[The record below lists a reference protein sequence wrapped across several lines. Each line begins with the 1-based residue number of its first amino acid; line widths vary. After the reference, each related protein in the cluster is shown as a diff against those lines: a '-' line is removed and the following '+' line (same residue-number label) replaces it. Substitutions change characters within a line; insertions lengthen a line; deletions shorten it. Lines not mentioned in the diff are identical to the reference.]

1 LTLATWHFSCNTK
14 LGSLNPLLNRSV
26 QMKEFLFVLIV
37 TLTLACG
44 KNGKNGSDGQ
54 DGASTLGL
62 NGSDAV
68 STGVDFSD
76 IGPGLACAN
85 GGISIFTFRDHNS
98 DGSLQED
105 EEVIKVK
112 SICHGTNGTSPS
124 LTLESVASST
134 ACLNGGVKISSSLGQ
149 SQEICNGANGLNGE
163 QGIQGVQG
171 VPGIA
176 GVNGADG
183 APGTSVMPVKFCPS
197 DNSRFPEYGLIVGNE
212 LFAVYWGPT
221 PGSPNKAQA
230 FLTKLIA
237 GNYQSTGGNNC
248 LFSIQ

>member
-1 LTLATWHFSCNTK
+1 
-14 LGSLNPLLNRSV
+14 
-26 QMKEFLFVLIV
+26 MKEFLFVLIV

-54 DGASTLGL
+54 DGASTVGL
-62 NGSDAV
+62 NGSDAI
-68 STGVDFSD
+68 STGVDFED

-85 GGISIFTFRDHNS
+85 GGISIFTFRDLNS
-98 DGSLQED
+98 DGLAQAD

-112 SICHGTNGTSPS
+112 SICHGNNGTSPS
-124 LTLESVASST
+124 ITLESIASSAT
-134 ACLNGGVKISSSLGQ
+134 CPNGGVKIYSSSSLP
-149 SQEICNGANGLNGE
+149 QEICNGIDGLNGE

-171 VPGIA
+171 IPGIA
-176 GVNGADG
+176 GVDGADG
-183 APGTSVMPVKFCPS
+183 APGTSVVPVKFCAS
-197 DNSRFPEYGLIVGNE
+197 DNSSFPEYGLMVGND

-221 PGSPNKAQA
+221 PGSPGKPQA

-248 LFSIQ
+248 LFQVP

>member
-1 LTLATWHFSCNTK
+1 
-14 LGSLNPLLNRSV
+14 
-26 QMKEFLFVLIV
+26 MKEFFFVLIV

-54 DGASTLGL
+54 DGASTMGL
-62 NGSDAV
+62 NGTDAI
-68 STGVDFSD
+68 STGVDFED
-76 IGPGLACAN
+76 IAPGLACAN
-85 GGISIFTFRDHNS
+85 GGLSIFTFRDHNS
-98 DGSLQED
+98 DGLLQED

-112 SICHGTNGTSPS
+112 AICHGNNGVSPS
-124 LTLESVASST
+124 LTLESISSSSNCP
-134 ACLNGGVKISSSLGQ
+134 AGGVKISSGTSEA
-149 SQEICNGANGLNGE
+149 QEICNGQNGLNGE
-163 QGIQGVQG
+163 QGIPGVQG

-183 APGTSVMPVKFCPS
+183 APGTSVVPVKFCPT
-197 DNSRFPEYGLIVGNE
+197 DNSSFPEYGLMVGNE

-221 PGSPNKAQA
+221 PGSPSQPQA

-248 LFSIQ
+248 LFQIQ